1 MCFFI
6 YERYLKMAQAKTLSQ
21 AELDQLLRYASTR
34 KYPERN
40 RALILTSFLTGMRVA
55 EIASLKMGDVVNED
69 GTINNEIRL
78 AASQTKGGHPRTV
91 YISSKLKVELEQYLA
106 TRHVRFNDVPFF
118 HTGSKLGFSPNGL
131 CVWFFHLYRN
141 AGISGASSHSGRRTL
156 ISGLANRG
164 IGVRVLAEI
173 AGHRSIAVTQK
184 YIDVNPEMCR
194 NAMELI

>member
-1 MCFFI
+1 
-6 YERYLKMAQAKTLSQ
+6 MAQAKTLSQ

-55 EIASLKMGDVVNED
+55 EIASLKMGDVVNDD
-69 GTINNEIRL
+69 GTIKNEIRL

-91 YISSKLKVELEQYLA
+91 YISSKLKVELEQYLI
-106 TRHVRFNDVPFF
+106 TRHVKFADVPFF

-131 CVWFFHLYRN
+131 CVWFFHLYRD
-141 AGISGASSHSGRRTL
+141 AGISGASSHSGRRSL
-156 ISGLANRG
+156 ITSLAQKG
-164 IGVRVLAEI
+164 VGVRVLAEI

-184 YIDVNPEMCR
+184 YIDANPEMCR

>member
-1 MCFFI
+1 
-6 YERYLKMAQAKTLSQ
+6 MAQAKTLSQ

-55 EIASLKMGDVVNED
+55 EIASLKMGDVAND
-69 GTINNEIRL
+69 DSTIKNEIRL

-91 YISSKLKVELEQYLA
+91 YISSKLKAELEQYLA
-106 TRHVRFNDVPFF
+106 TRHARFADVPLF
-118 HTGSKLGFSPNGL
+118 HTGSKLGFSANGL
-131 CVWFFHLYRN
+131 CVWFFHLYRD
-141 AGISGASSHSGRRTL
+141 AGISGASSHSGRRSL
-156 ISGLANRG
+156 ITSLAQKG
-164 IGVRVLAEI
+164 VGVRVLAEI

-184 YIDVNPEMCR
+184 YIDANPEMCR